1 MRIVI
6 RQKIVQVLN
15 NGWRGD
21 KHFIEWAKENGKYGK
36 ISEQDKNGFYFNFYD
51 DVKSWVFNRSDTAKV
66 LRAINEK
73 MIMGYGNENEF
84 GVISIFIDVSDLIND
99 QIHAFYSALTE
110 QTEGRFLVENAVKQK
125 KAIIIE
131 MNLHQILGLA
141 DFFQKHNEMEW

>member
-6 RQKIVQVLN
+6 RKKVVQVLN
-15 NGWRGD
+15 NGWRED
-21 KHFIEWAKENGKYGK
+21 RHFVEWAKENGKYGK

-84 GVISIFIDVSDLIND
+84 GVISIFIDVSDLTND
-99 QIHAFYSALTE
+99 QIHALYSALTK
-110 QTEGRFLVENAVKQK
+110 QTEGRFLVEDKVMWK

-131 MNLHQILGLA
+131 MNLHQILSLA
-141 DFFQKHNEMEW
+141 DFFQNHNETEW